1 MKVTAISLASL
12 TIIIVSLVI
21 GVKNIHHKAGLTTS
35 LVQITSQIA
44 LNKRCISLANQYW
57 HNPNIMSD
65 QNRRT
70 LIMQCPIRTV
80 QDEFNRLNN
89 NYLNQVGILP

>member
-1 MKVTAISLASL
+1 MYFWNTKMKVTAISLASL

-57 HNPNIMSD
+57 RKEHSPQGRLATKLVVN
-65 QNRRT
+65 
-70 LIMQCPIRTV
+70 LISRDICL
-80 QDEFNRLNN
+80 F
-89 NYLNQVGILP
+89 IL